1 MAAVSLC
8 KFCFDYTRF
17 DTAKADSYTPPHPY
31 PAPPLTL
38 FHLLVQETSAINVDF
53 AEDFTGEREEI
64 DKRVNVHTTQKCPP
78 DTIICGCIEFLS
90 TPFIHSALNSALSP
104 DLHSSLSKSFAVI
117 GPITHFRRQVSN
129 HLLLCKLTL

>member
-1 MAAVSLC
+1 MRPHFPPYAREHLGLLRQVGRNSIPISSKEKGFKGLAALAAVSLC

-90 TPFIHSALNSALSP
+90 TP
-104 DLHSSLSKSFAVI
+104 SSIQL
-117 GPITHFRRQVSN
+117 
-129 HLLLCKLTL
+129 